1 MTSANL
7 WFCSLLNLVGK
18 LVNLVE
24 KSDIVITKLNS
35 IKVGEI
41 SMENSFAI
49 DGNEQL
55 FKDALFFDLEHY
67 IYKKPICVGVFGC
80 CFYDEVSKELKVTQY
95 MAENKKDAIEI
106 LSLAKNYFEEM
117 KEKYNKK
124 YIVTFSGNNDF
135 TVINYLLKV
144 HKIDFV
150 LEGYFEEIDL
160 QKCYEKAEGSCIGL
174 KALEKIFDINRESEL
189 MSGSNLAKT
198 FGKIVKDDDYINRM
212 PQEKKDKILLYN
224 EQDVVSLF
232 HIYVNWYNKV
242 QLKTEES
249 EAQQ

>member
-1 MTSANL
+1 
-7 WFCSLLNLVGK
+7 
-18 LVNLVE
+18 VE
-24 KSDIVITKLNS
+24 KSDIVITKHNS

-41 SMENSFAI
+41 SMEGSLTI
-49 DGNEQL
+49 NEKKEL

-67 IYKKPICVGVFGC
+67 IYKKPICIGVFGC
-80 CFYDEVSKELKVTQY
+80 CFYDEISNELKVTQY

-117 KEKYNKK
+117 KIKYNKK

-135 TVINYLLKV
+135 TVINYLLKA

-150 LEGYFEEIDL
+150 LEGYFQEIDL
-160 QKCYEKAEGSCIGL
+160 QKCYEKAEGTCIGL
-174 KALEKIFDINRESEL
+174 KALEKIFEIDRESEL

-232 HIYVNWYNKV
+232 YIYIDWYNRI
-242 QLKTEES
+242 QLKTEEN